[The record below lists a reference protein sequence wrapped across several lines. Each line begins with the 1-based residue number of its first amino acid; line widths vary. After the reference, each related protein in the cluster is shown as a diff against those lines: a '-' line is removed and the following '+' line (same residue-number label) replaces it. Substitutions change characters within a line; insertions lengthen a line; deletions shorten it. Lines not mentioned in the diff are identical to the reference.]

1 MALSGWS
8 SDWNCLSR
16 RGAAA
21 CQPVKKTLPESS
33 LKISAEVGEVI
44 VIKRAG
50 VRFYCVYLMIGP
62 GLGKAGAAA
71 TTSLSFLSAFVLG
84 K

>member
-1 MALSGWS
+1 MALSEWR

-16 RGAAA
+16 RGTAA

-33 LKISAEVGEVI
+33 LKIGSGAGEVI
-44 VIKRAG
+44 VIQRAG
-50 VRFYCVYLMIGP
+50 VRFYRMYLMIGP
-62 GLGKAGAAA
+62 GLGAVGAAG
-71 TTSLSFLSAFVLG
+71 TTSLSFLSVFVPR